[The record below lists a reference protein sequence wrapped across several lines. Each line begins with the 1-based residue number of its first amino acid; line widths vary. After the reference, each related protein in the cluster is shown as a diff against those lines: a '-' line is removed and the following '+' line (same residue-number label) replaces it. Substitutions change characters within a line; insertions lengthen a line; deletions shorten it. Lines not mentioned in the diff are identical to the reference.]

1 MNVRLKAIL
10 FLTASIIHGLTAR
23 SQDQLQS
30 GQSEIRISDSLRVE
44 KMLISAARFIHSGK
58 NDSARIIILKS
69 QEVADSAGFIIP
81 MARSCELQGELYD
94 SLSTWNEMLYAWLQ
108 AVTIYEK
115 AGDKINEG
123 RILGIIASKYFS
135 IGLYEKAALYF
146 SRKFELLPG
155 SDTESKA
162 LTSELAADSWYYFP
176 SDSLSVEWYLQSLEY
191 YRSLNDRTGIERCLK
206 RLASLYIRL
215 GNYDS
220 SEKCNL
226 EMLSIFNKPGDAGK
240 QAAIFNNLG
249 FIKFRRK
256 DFSDAVNDFLSAA
269 DLAVKNKEAN
279 YLLKDIYSNLAVC
292 YQNMGKREE
301 MLNAFNTALDYSKK
315 SESYRDVA
323 AIAHS
328 LALINVSQKDYYH
341 ADQYCQDCIEAARK
355 SSSPDI
361 EYECYKTWSE
371 ALEKGNDFVKA
382 LTCYE
387 KYLSIRDSLN
397 LEQRISEKNE
407 KDRRSIYDASE
418 QSAKLNIADREIQGL
433 ALKNLKAESLRRENE
448 LKLLLKEKE
457 LDRSEKERLNQSLVL
472 EREHTR
478 LLRREQ
484 EIRSLEQ
491 QKLTDSLSLKLKADE
506 ALALEQSNRILETEK
521 KQQELKLEK
530 QKQYKRMAVGIVVLM
545 VIVAASILG
554 GLVNSR
560 RQNRRLAESKRQIEK
575 INLDLEQKNS
585 EILDRNEKISQ
596 QKDIIEQKNQS
607 ITDSILYA
615 SRIQNAVLPP
625 PDFITE
631 MGIENFILYKPKD
644 IISGDFYWGLR
655 KDEKIFIAA
664 ADCTGHGVP
673 GALMSMLG
681 HVFLDEILHAGT
693 PANASEMLNSLRDEV
708 INTLKQ
714 KGVTGEA
721 RDGMDIA
728 LCIINTAE
736 KTIDFAGAN
745 NPLYLLREGKLIK
758 VVPDRMPI
766 GIHVTTITPF
776 TNQHLSYMEG
786 DRIYIFSDGYADQ
799 FGGPKGRKFMYKP
812 FQELLVKIHKL
823 PLDEQKKILEDT
835 FEKWRGDYSQVDD
848 VLVIGM
854 LL

>member
-1 MNVRLKAIL
+1 
-10 FLTASIIHGLTAR
+10 
-23 SQDQLQS
+23 
-30 GQSEIRISDSLRVE
+30 
-44 KMLISAARFIHSGK
+44 
-58 NDSARIIILKS
+58 
-69 QEVADSAGFIIP
+69 
-81 MARSCELQGELYD
+81 
-94 SLSTWNEMLYAWLQ
+94 
-108 AVTIYEK
+108 
-115 AGDKINEG
+115 
-123 RILGIIASKYFS
+123 
-135 IGLYEKAALYF
+135 
-146 SRKFELLPG
+146 
-155 SDTESKA
+155 
-162 LTSELAADSWYYFP
+162 
-176 SDSLSVEWYLQSLEY
+176 
-191 YRSLNDRTGIERCLK
+191 
-206 RLASLYIRL
+206 
-215 GNYDS
+215 
-220 SEKCNL
+220 
-226 EMLSIFNKPGDAGK
+226 
-240 QAAIFNNLG
+240 
-249 FIKFRRK
+249 
-256 DFSDAVNDFLSAA
+256 
-269 DLAVKNKEAN
+269 
-279 YLLKDIYSNLAVC
+279 
-292 YQNMGKREE
+292 

-776 TNQHLSYMEG
+776 TNQHLSYMKG